1 MQETNTENTTGNTP
15 VAPRTDRL
23 EVLKE
28 LSRGS
33 IGVVR
38 QARNPQLGRML
49 ALRQFEVPQ
58 WLDDVDELIKR
69 ILAEARAASL
79 LDNPAIARLYTCGYK
94 GFTIFVTSEF
104 VEGQSLKE
112 LLATRTPELAE
123 VLAMA
128 KQLCSALDYAHE
140 KGVFHHFL
148 NTSNIKV
155 LPDSSL
161 KILDFGLL
169 CDKHLLSQTP
179 VKKLVNEP
187 YLSPE
192 QVKGKPIDRAANL
205 FSAATI
211 LYELYTARNPF
222 WGKHLGE
229 VDRAILD
236 LNPNALN
243 LAHPRVPPAI
253 SNVILKALSKSPR
266 DRFSS
271 GQQLMEAL
279 EAAKSEPIRV
289 NGQSAAKPA
298 TATPVPANTENQTD
312 YNPPPRNAAPSAPQV
327 EAFTPS
333 TTDIRVQVGTAKHW
347 KLVAG
352 VVGCLVV
359 VAGLAAVFQRKPTD
373 VGPSPPAPA
382 VVQKP
387 AAVVQKAGSAQTA
400 TAPVEPAAPPVATTE
415 PTPDDFQPLQ
425 TFAQPS
431 VLTTAKRAKTSRA
444 SKVRAPQVPTTPQQ
458 GEITVSSVP
467 DDATIEIEGLAG
479 QSWRTPQT
487 VGAIPPGNY
496 KLTVSKPGYASNV
509 RTVQVGPGGRITVAV
524 QLTVVKGWLTVAG
537 SPAGANVWIDGKDTG
552 KTTPVTFMLDPAAH
566 NVSLHKA
573 GYLDA
578 GIAIQLA
585 AGQNTSYSPTLMVA
599 GRTDN
604 IRIVGGGIGKVFS
617 GGGSADG
624 KARIEIKS
632 EPKGAQVIING
643 TALQKT
649 TPVEIQ
655 VEAGNYDI
663 ILQKDGYRA
672 VHENAIVGIEDRVK
686 IEKTLIR

>member
-1 MQETNTENTTGNTP
+1 MQETTTENTTGSTP
-15 VAPRTDRL
+15 AAPRTDRL

-49 ALRQFEVPQ
+49 ALRQFEVPE

-69 ILAEARAASL
+69 ILNEARAASA
-79 LDNPAIARLYTCGYK
+79 LDHPGIARLYTCGYK

-112 LLATRTPELAE
+112 LLGTRTPELAE

-155 LPDSSL
+155 LPDGSL

-169 CDKHLLSQTP
+169 SDKNLLSQTP
-179 VKKLVNEP
+179 VKKLANEP

-222 WGKHLGE
+222 SGKHLGE

-243 LAHPRVPPAI
+243 IAHPRVPPAI

-266 DRFSS
+266 ERFSS

-289 NGQSAAKPA
+289 NGQAATPA
-298 TATPVPANTENQTD
+298 TAAPVPADTENHTG
-312 YNPPPRNAAPSAPQV
+312 YNPLPHNVPPPAPKA
-327 EAFTPS
+327 EAFTRS
-333 TTDIRVQVGTAKHW
+333 TTDVRVQVGTAKHW

-373 VGPSPPAPA
+373 VVPSPQPPA

-387 AAVVQKAGSAQTA
+387 AAVVQKAEPAQTA
-400 TAPVEPAAPPVATTE
+400 TPPVAPAVPAVATAE

-431 VLTTAKRAKTSRA
+431 VLTTSKRAKTSRA
-444 SKVRAPQVPTTPQQ
+444 SKVRAPRVPTTPQQ
-458 GEITVSSVP
+458 GELTVSSVP
-467 DDATIEIEGLAG
+467 DDATIEIDGRAG

-487 VGAIPPGNY
+487 IGALAPGNY
-496 KLTVSKPGYASNV
+496 KLTVSKPGYATDV
-509 RTVQVGPGGRITVAV
+509 RTVQVGTGSRMAV
-524 QLTVVKGWLTVAG
+524 DVRLTVVKGWLTVAG
-537 SPAGANVWIDGKDTG
+537 SPAGASVWIDGKDTG
-552 KTTPVTFMLDPAAH
+552 KVTPVTFMLDPAAH
-566 NVSLHKA
+566 NVSLHKT

-578 GIAIQLA
+578 GSAIQLA
-585 AGQNTSYSPTLMVA
+585 AGQNTSYSPTLMAA

-604 IRIVGGGIGKVFS
+604 IRVVGGGIGRVFS

-624 KARIEIKS
+624 KGRIEIRS

-643 TALQKT
+643 TPLQKT
-649 TPVEIQ
+649 TPLEIQ

-663 ILQKDGYRA
+663 ILQKDGYKA